1 MAMLALEDYQRYGR
15 QMILDDFGLP
25 GKSYWSLYVLFHVYL
40 LSQGQLKL
48 HRAAVAVVGAG
59 GLGCPAL
66 QYLGASGI
74 GTEDERLSHPSAIFY
89 FI

>member
-1 MAMLALEDYQRYGR
+1 
-15 QMILDDFGLP
+15 MILVFLVSHTDPCVFL
-25 GKSYWSLYVLFHVYL
+25 VLIII

-74 GTEDERLSHPSAIFY
+74 GTEDESLTQPFSTFY